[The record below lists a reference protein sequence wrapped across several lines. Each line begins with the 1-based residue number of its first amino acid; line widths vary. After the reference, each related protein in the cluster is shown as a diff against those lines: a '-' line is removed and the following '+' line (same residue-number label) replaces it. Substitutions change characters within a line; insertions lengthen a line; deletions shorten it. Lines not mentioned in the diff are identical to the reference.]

1 MANIWRIGHYS
12 PPAISL
18 FAEGEQEGGNDR
30 NTSTT
35 GRSIAF
41 DHRQHRGDAGRP
53 VRGGSLCAGGAGT
66 ALRHRAGVF
75 PLGPDQDRGPAH
87 PDQSEPARLRRAFD
101 RAAEELKPSTF
112 QLFETDYASLP
123 IPPTVAAYLFTYAE
137 FVLPICLVLGFATRF
152 AALGLLVMTA
162 LMQIYVLPGMWW
174 AAHVYWV
181 SILMVLMSVGPGAI
195 SIDAG
200 IRYLYERE

>member
-1 MANIWRIGHYS
+1 MTEI
-12 PPAISL
+12 PAQPAVRS
-18 FAEGEQEGGNDR
+18 
-30 NTSTT
+30 
-35 GRSIAF
+35 RSITASIV
-41 DHRQHRGDAGRP
+41 AML
-53 VRGGSLCAGGAGT
+53 VALCAVIPY
-66 ALRHRAGVF
+66 ALVALGLRFVMARVF
-75 PLGPDQDRGPAH
+75 FLSGQTKIEGSRIPINLNLPGLP
-87 PDQSEPARLRRAFD
+87 
-101 RAAEELKPSTF
+101 ELSIVLPTEVKASTF

-123 IPPTVAAYLFTYAE
+123 IPPTVAAYAFTYAE

-162 LMQIYVLPGMWW
+162 LMQIYVVPGMWW

-200 IRYLYERE
+200 IRYLYSRE